1 MKWKSFLGDG
11 FAPVRNCPRIGI
23 SVNIRG
29 TVPLCETVPVVTEEI
44 RPRIGIRG
52 KNKELSQIIIL
63 KSHREGVLRRDA
75 E

>member
-52 KNKELSQIIIL
+52 KK
-63 KSHREGVLRRDA
+63 
-75 E
+75 